1 MIESDAIKLAISG
14 GVMILTAIFVLRSG
28 RTHPTAKPS
37 PAEHLPQRSD
47 PPKGSTEP
55 VVVPSGRP
63 RILTGEPA
71 APEQRKPVP
80 RRALRLIAGITTL
93 AIVGAVG
100 LIVVV
105 RALIEMFQQIGG

>member
-1 MIESDAIKLAISG
+1 MIDSDAIKLAISG
-14 GVMILTAIFVLRSG
+14 GVLILTAIFVLRSG
-28 RTHPTAKPS
+28 RTHPT
-37 PAEHLPQRSD
+37 
-47 PPKGSTEP
+47 

-71 APEQRKPVP
+71 APEQRKPAP
-80 RRALRLIAGITTL
+80 RRALRLFAGITTL
-93 AIVGAVG
+93 AVAGAVG

>member
-1 MIESDAIKLAISG
+1 MIDSDAIKLAISG

-28 RTHPTAKPS
+28 RSATAGPATADHHP
-37 PAEHLPQRSD
+37 RSD
-47 PPKGSTEP
+47 TLETSAPPM
-55 VVVPSGRP
+55 VVPSGRL

-71 APEQRKPVP
+71 APEHRKPVP

-93 AIVGAVG
+93 AVAGAVG

>member
-28 RTHPTAKPS
+28 RTDRAAKPATPRHLPRDAS
-37 PAEHLPQRSD
+37 PASIESA
-47 PPKGSTEP
+47 
-55 VVVPSGRP
+55 VVPSGRP
-63 RILTGEPA
+63 RILTGEPV
-71 APEQRKPVP
+71 APEPRKPAP
-80 RRALRLIAGITTL
+80 RRALRLVAGITTL
-93 AIVGAVG
+93 AVAGAVG

>member
-28 RTHPTAKPS
+28 RIHRVAEPPTSK
-37 PAEHLPQRSD
+37 ELPPLEESQE
-47 PPKGSTEP
+47 STQSA
-55 VVVPSGRP
+55 VGPSGRP

-71 APEQRKPVP
+71 APEQRKPAP

-93 AIVGAVG
+93 AVVGAVG

>member
-14 GVMILTAIFVLRSG
+14 GVMILTAILVLRSG
-28 RTHPTAKPS
+28 RIPRVVETSTPK
-37 PAEHLPQRSD
+37 HLPPLEESKASTRSAA
-47 PPKGSTEP
+47 
-55 VVVPSGRP
+55 VPSGRP

-71 APEQRKPVP
+71 APEQRKPAP

-93 AIVGAVG
+93 AVAGAVG

>member
-1 MIESDAIKLAISG
+1 MIDSDAIKLAISG
-14 GVMILTAIFVLRSG
+14 GVIVITAISVLRSG
-28 RTHPTAKPS
+28 STRSATKAPIPKHLPAADRPEN
-37 PAEHLPQRSD
+37 PAE
-47 PPKGSTEP
+47 T

-71 APEQRKPVP
+71 APEQRKPAP

-93 AIVGAVG
+93 AVVGAVG

>member
-1 MIESDAIKLAISG
+1 MIDSDAIKLAISG
-14 GVMILTAIFVLRSG
+14 GVLILTAIFVLRSG

-37 PAEHLPQRSD
+37 PAEHVAKRSD
-47 PPKGSTEP
+47 TPEASTQQ
-55 VVVPSGRP
+55 VIVPSGRP

-71 APEQRKPVP
+71 APEQRKPAP
-80 RRALRLIAGITTL
+80 RRALRLFAGITTL
-93 AIVGAVG
+93 AVAGAVG